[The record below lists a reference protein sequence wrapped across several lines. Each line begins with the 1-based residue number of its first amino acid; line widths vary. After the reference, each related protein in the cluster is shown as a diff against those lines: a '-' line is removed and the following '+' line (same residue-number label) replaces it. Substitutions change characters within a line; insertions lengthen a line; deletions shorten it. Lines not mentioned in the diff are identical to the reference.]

1 MRGRGRGGGVPLAR
15 VEGGVV
21 VLDRD
26 TATRVQELAG
36 VRGPPHTAGML
47 LLLWLLLLL

>member
-1 MRGRGRGGGVPLAR
+1 MWVRGRGRGRGGVVPVAR

-36 VRGPPHTAGML
+36 VWGPPQTAGML
-47 LLLWLLLLL
+47 LML